1 VASQAGSPLG
11 DRPAGGQLGAAI
23 SNALVHIQREY
34 LGRGPT
40 KARTSILD
48 NTILVLMHDTLT
60 KAEQSLVADGKP
72 DEVLLIRQ
80 SLQRTMEAEMVA
92 TIENLTGRT
101 VAAFMSAHH
110 IDPDLAC
117 EVFVL
122 EATPAASEQVDADVE
137 AS

>member
-1 VASQAGSPLG
+1 MASQPDPPPGGRS
-11 DRPAGGQLGAAI
+11 AGGHLGVAI

-48 NTILVLMHDTLT
+48 NTILVLMQDTLT
-60 KAEQSLVADGKP
+60 KGEQSLVADGKG

-80 SLQRTMEAEMVA
+80 SLQRTMKAEMVA
-92 TIENLTGRT
+92 TVERLTGR
-101 VAAFMSAHH
+101 VVSAFMSAHH

-122 EATPAASEQVDADVE
+122 EPASSPADPSGPTVE
-137 AS
+137 AR